1 MDIELSAIRSS
12 KARSSGSAFEHQPT
26 GCQKW
31 FIEAVL
37 NQCTKRSNFLMKLHI
52 SSINWKN
59 GNWKNVWKRV
69 FENETFFKG
78 NRIIWH
84 GSRIR
89 IRIESIIRY
98 ARNVR
103 YMIPESENRR
113 FIHISD
119 IHWHNRLTIL
129 LEIGKAIWPRLGT
142 RICTW
147 DFTKWQDMM
156 ELSGHFNSIMLL
168 EEFFSKGIPVI

>member
-1 MDIELSAIRSS
+1 MDIELSAISEEQRIGVWTSADRLSKMIHWSSS
-12 KARSSGSAFEHQPT
+12 KSMHQT
-26 GCQKW
+26 QQ
-31 FIEAVL
+31 L
-37 NQCTKRSNFLMKLHI
+37 LMKLHI

-69 FENETFFKG
+69 FQKRNFLKATDYRK
-78 NRIIWH
+78 IWY

-89 IRIESIIRY
+89 IRIEPFIRY

-119 IHWHNRLTIL
+119 IHWHNRLTNL
-129 LEIGKAIWPRLGT
+129 LEIGKAIWDRLGT
-142 RICTW
+142 CICTW

-156 ELSGHFNSIMLL
+156 ELSGHFNSIMLW
-168 EEFFSKGIPVI
+168 EEFFPKGRPVI